1 MNTPQKYLTYLM
13 WLFMGAMALGNVVGV
28 LNDTFDFVTV
38 PIAVGGTILIILFW
52 VVAQQYLKRF
62 PWQTEN
68 GRITHRLLLF
78 NGGHLCWMT
87 AEEIDQAKA
96 AALAWQWEAAEEEVL
111 SGRALL
117 WLRMAVAS
125 HNPPGLKECWRC
137 SDWRP
142 DSPREIPC
150 PKCGADDIPF

>member
-1 MNTPQKYLTYLM
+1 MIAHTLMHPLENVPADAIQQNTRR
-13 WLFMGAMALGNVVGV
+13 
-28 LNDTFDFVTV
+28 D
-38 PIAVGGTILIILFW
+38 
-52 VVAQQYLKRF
+52 
-62 PWQTEN
+62 EN